1 MEEFQRA
8 KLKAHEKFKIAD
20 HMLTQTYPL
29 VKDPKLLVAVI
40 ENLFLAITNG
50 MAALLGYERT
60 FKHIPPFVGNFE
72 NKFSIFKD
80 KCVPKYKLNKEY
92 INLVTDIKEAV
103 LAHRKSPIEFARKDN
118 FVICSDNYKL
128 KTITIEQIKRYIDLT
143 KNFLKETDMIVSKN
157 EGIFR

>member
-1 MEEFQRA
+1 MEEFQQA
-8 KLKAHEKFKIAD
+8 KLKALEKFKIAD

-40 ENLFLAITNG
+40 ENLFLAITNA

-60 FKHIPPFVGNFE
+60 FKHIPPFVNNFE
-72 NKFSIFKD
+72 NKFAIFKE
-80 KCVPKYKLNKEY
+80 KCVPKYNLNKEY
-92 INLVTDIKEAV
+92 IGLIIKVKDAV
-103 LAHRKSPIEFARKDN
+103 IAHRKSPVEFARKDN
-118 FVICSDNYKL
+118 FVICLDNYKL
-128 KTITIEQIKRYIDLT
+128 KTITMEQIKKYIELT